1 MAALRAKATAR
12 LIAASS
18 MDIVIADHSR
28 WDTCDHGPT
37 GGRTARFSPIA
48 PQFGPSPEPC
58 AERWE
63 EFYAARKPDAAA

>member
-1 MAALRAKATAR
+1 
-12 LIAASS
+12 
-18 MDIVIADHSR
+18 MDIVISDHSR